1 MSTRTTPD
9 ALCGRGLDDVTT
21 DQESS
26 TMTNHHHRYHQDTT
40 YEAGYNDGFADA
52 ETGRSLRPDV
62 LEQHDEGYRLGY
74 ANGQRYSLGLDLV
87 EPSLPASRP
96 NEAAAPT
103 AAGLDR
109 GVAR

>member
-1 MSTRTTPD
+1 
-9 ALCGRGLDDVTT
+9 
-21 DQESS
+21 
-26 TMTNHHHRYHQDTT
+26 MTNHHRRYHQDAR

-52 ETGRSLRPDV
+52 ETGRSLRPDA

-87 EPSLPASRP
+87 EPSLLPKRP
-96 NEAAAPT
+96 IEATPT

-109 GVAR
+109 GIAR

>member
-1 MSTRTTPD
+1 
-9 ALCGRGLDDVTT
+9 
-21 DQESS
+21 
-26 TMTNHHHRYHQDTT
+26 MTNHHRRYHQDAR

-87 EPSLPASRP
+87 EPTL
-96 NEAAAPT
+96 AAKRTNDPAPT
-103 AAGLDR
+103 AAGRDR
-109 GVAR
+109 GIAR